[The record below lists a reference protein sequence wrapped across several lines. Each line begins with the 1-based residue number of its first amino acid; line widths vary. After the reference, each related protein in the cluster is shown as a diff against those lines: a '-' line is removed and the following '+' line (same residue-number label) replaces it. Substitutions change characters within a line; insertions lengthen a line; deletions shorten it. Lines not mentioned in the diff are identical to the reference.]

1 MLAKSGVR
9 GRRNNPT
16 GETGMAYVDWKISTK
31 TIGTCSCDYG
41 CPCEAMAPPTR
52 VPCEGVM
59 AMEITEGYFGD
70 VRLDGIRTA
79 GVYRWPGPVHEG
91 KGTWWSIID
100 KSATE
105 AQVEALFK
113 ILGGEE
119 QEPTTG
125 FAIYGSTI
133 ENEPDPIFADIEFE
147 WDLEG
152 RKGRFSVS
160 GVLEADIEP
169 IRNPVT
175 GEPHFMSIILPTGFE
190 HRGAEMASAT
200 FWSKGELELKHSKRY
215 ASMFFVT
222 YGPYGVID
230 EESLPKR
237 RA

>member
-1 MLAKSGVR
+1 
-9 GRRNNPT
+9 
-16 GETGMAYVDWKISTK
+16 MAYVDWKIKIK

-52 VPCEGVM
+52 TPCEGVM
-59 AMEITEGYFGD
+59 AMEIVEGHFGD
-70 VRLDGIRTA
+70 VRLDGLRVA
-79 GVYRWPGPVHEG
+79 GVYRWPGPMHEG

-105 AQVEALFK
+105 EQVDALFK
-113 ILGGEE
+113 IMGGEE

-147 WDLEG
+147 WDLKG

-160 GVLEADIEP
+160 GVMAADIEP

-175 GEPHFMSIILPTGFE
+175 NEPHFMSIYLYDGFE
-190 HRGAEMASAT
+190 NREAEMASAT
-200 FWSKGELELKHSKRY
+200 FWSKGELEQEHSKRY
-215 ASMFFVT
+215 AMMFYAT
-222 YGPYGVID
+222 YGPHGIIE
-230 EESLPKR
+230 EESQPKGSI
-237 RA
+237 